1 MSGIIVIPALVV
13 ALEVRWYSDIKR
25 GLYTLCYEQNGKAVG
40 GTHLLAEE
48 DAFNETSAWAA
59 AVCEAGARMLL
70 EFPEA
75 TVVIQGDR
83 IGLAAL
89 VRASGYPDPLAS
101 SLVRFKEL
109 CLDTGRVIVK
119 QKRAKALPFEER
131 RRLDAVYQAVLAEGL
146 EAERGAA

>member
-1 MSGIIVIPALVV
+1 MSEIIVIPALVV
-13 ALEVRWYSDIKR
+13 ALEVRWYADIKR

-101 SLVRFKEL
+101 SLDRFRAL
-109 CLDTGRVIVK
+109 CLDPGRVVVK
-119 QKRAKALPFEER
+119 QKRCKPLTFAERKALDE
-131 RRLDAVYQAVLAEGL
+131 VYRAVLAEGL